1 MTSEEDH
8 RSRLNII
15 IGRLR
20 AAIYTTNNTNSKI
33 AFLLAMVL
41 TTLILYSS
49 TSSSY
54 ATSSSSSSFKRYG
67 LGAGDNTTGELK
79 AALRRKGDGRAA
91 VAIIRVIGMN
101 NGDVTTTDSN
111 SNNHAPIQYL
121 VQVKSHDYP
130 IEAFRGAVSLLGG
143 NANPMDK
150 TPLDTLKRELNEEL
164 HFPEWVNDIDATKII
179 DDAKLQLSDKP
190 LVYDPEEVDSSEEND
205 PPPRPTLTPGTIR
218 YLGATLHFQS
228 SELMNLPNPY
238 AFLCGL
244 YEITLSPEQLPPS
257 VINPRGANIQEG
269 RLVLLTEDQLI
280 QHSKFAWGYE
290 YTIERY
296 FGKGGAAVHKMVG
309 AAVSV
314 VDENTWN
321 KLTWTPSK

>member
-1 MTSEEDH
+1 MDS
-8 RSRLNII
+8 
-15 IGRLR
+15 
-20 AAIYTTNNTNSKI
+20 
-33 AFLLAMVL
+33 
-41 TTLILYSS
+41 
-49 TSSSY
+49 
-54 ATSSSSSSFKRYG
+54 
-67 LGAGDNTTGELK
+67 
-79 AALRRKGDGRAA
+79 
-91 VAIIRVIGMN
+91 
-101 NGDVTTTDSN
+101 GDVTTDSTT
-111 SNNHAPIQYL
+111 NHPPIQYL

-164 HFPEWVNDIDATKII
+164 HFPDWVNDIDATKII
-179 DDAKLQLSDKP
+179 DDSKLQLSDNP
-190 LVYDPEEVDSSEEND
+190 LVYNPEEVDSSEEEEEED
-205 PPPRPTLTPGTIR
+205 HDSPPTLTPGTIR

-228 SELMNLPNPY
+228 SELMNRPNPY

-244 YEITLSPEQLPPS
+244 YEITLAPEQLPPS

-269 RLVLLTEDQLI
+269 RIVLLTEDQLI

-296 FGKGGAAVHKMVG
+296 FGKEAAHKMVG
-309 AAVSV
+309 TAVSV
-314 VDENTWN
+314 IDENTWN